1 MVSQME
7 LILFPGFRLGL
18 HPPHFSFRCAL
29 QLAWS
34 HLCWCHFFRR
44 DSAFLQLL
52 LAACQDAEALDV
64 PLIFTVLQPVLPQD
78 LLVLDFASFT
88 GYYPFAATA
97 SCPSSCAPALCRHGV
112 IGFWSYG
119 YVLPAGA
126 PTEPSPY
133 LQSEILRRAGCGNPA
148 RHSTRI
154 TVRAWIAKVANL
166 KFLLEEGDVD
176 GALQIARSLEDAM
189 GETLNDLSNEGNE
202 GGRIRFLFLVLDV
215 QSFGSSILPFRPS
228 SSLVP
233 S

>member
-1 MVSQME
+1 MQVCQLPRYAAMPYPTQRCQKELPWYRSPSRFQEMKMVSQME

-148 RHSTRI
+148 RHSRCSTCTFGSRYPHHC
-154 TVRAWIAKVANL
+154 
-166 KFLLEEGDVD
+166 EGMDCK
-176 GALQIARSLEDAM
+176 GCEFEI
-189 GETLNDLSNEGNE
+189 
-202 GGRIRFLFLVLDV
+202 
-215 QSFGSSILPFRPS
+215 SFGRG
-228 SSLVP
+228 
-233 S
+233 

>member
-1 MVSQME
+1 MKFLCCCLVGIQLAFLVRVLDLFAPCPRVSVF
-7 LILFPGFRLGL
+7 LLFPGFRLGL

-97 SCPSSCAPALCRHGV
+97 SSPSSCAPALCRHGV

-176 GALQIARSLEDAM
+176 GALQLLVHWKM
-189 GETLNDLSNEGNE
+189 QW
-202 GGRIRFLFLVLDV
+202 GRH
-215 QSFGSSILPFRPS
+215 SMT
-228 SSLVP
+228 
-233 S
+233 